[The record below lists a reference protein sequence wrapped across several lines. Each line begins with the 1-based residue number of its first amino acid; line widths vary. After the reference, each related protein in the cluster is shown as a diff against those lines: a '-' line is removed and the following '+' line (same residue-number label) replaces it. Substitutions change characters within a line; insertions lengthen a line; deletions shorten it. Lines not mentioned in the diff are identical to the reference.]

1 MALIK
6 CKNCGKE
13 ISDKSKQCI
22 NCGFE
27 PKEIVKNICKECG
40 KEIEDNICNYCGY
53 DNNRKETVKKE
64 RLDDATKTVLNFV
77 IKTTLWMII
86 MIIYRIVIMKGE
98 LIDMSTIVIDII
110 VGIVVANIVLVIP
123 IFKTEAYY
131 SMMSNNSSNDF
142 DEWLN
147 DTMMMQNGTPAE
159 RALYNQLKN
168 NQKNKK

>member
-13 ISDKSKQCI
+13 IE
-22 NCGFE
+22 N
-27 PKEIVKNICKECG
+27 
-40 KEIEDNICNYCGY
+40 NICNYCGY
-53 DNNRKETVKKE
+53 DNNRKEPEKKGI
-64 RLDDATKTVLNFV
+64 LDDATKTTINFI
-77 IKTTLWMII
+77 IKTVLWMII

>member
-22 NCGFE
+22 HCGFE

>member
-22 NCGFE
+22 HCGFE

-53 DNNRKETVKKE
+53 DNNRKEPVKKE

-159 RALYNQLKN
+159 RALYNPLKN

>member
-22 NCGFE
+22 HCGFE

-53 DNNRKETVKKE
+53 DNNRKEPVKKE

>member
-1 MALIK
+1 MALVK

-22 NCGFE
+22 HCGFE

-40 KEIEDNICNYCGY
+40 KEIENNICNYCGY
-53 DNNRKETVKKE
+53 DNNRKEPVKKE

>member
-1 MALIK
+1 MALVK

-22 NCGFE
+22 HCGFE

-53 DNNRKETVKKE
+53 DNNKKE
-64 RLDDATKTVLNFV
+64 PEKKEILDDATKTVLNFV